1 MHTVVLTELGIA
13 VYQDDAK
20 LYSIPFENP
29 AEEYVAIKQQK
40 SIPADLATRLIKEQS
55 GVLVTD
61 ESLMS
66 MLKNESIDAQMAGE
80 EYLKKIQ
87 MEKPKILVES
97 GFASDENDALEKLR
111 DFAMSLS
118 SSDFKIFIRYFS
130 STTFL
135 LHYVEH
141 VYFGFWESSI
151 GKRIFV

>member
-66 MLKNESIDAQMAGE
+66 MLKNESIDAQRCSRE
-80 EYLKKIQ
+80 EYLSERNNGETPSTCIV
-87 MEKPKILVES
+87 LAGNDES
-97 GFASDENDALEKLR
+97 FFKLPVLE
-111 DFAMSLS
+111 SISSCHS
-118 SSDFKIFIRYFS
+118 SSKYDGKIWGNIVHFFFKMIF
-130 STTFL
+130 
-135 LHYVEH
+135 
-141 VYFGFWESSI
+141 
-151 GKRIFV
+151 

>member
-61 ESLMS
+61 ESLM
-66 MLKNESIDAQMAGE
+66 MMKVTLQNHVVFPKRRFHQMQ
-80 EYLKKIQ
+80 IQ
-87 MEKPKILVES
+87 IPRVFLVS
-97 GFASDENDALEKLR
+97 PSVF
-111 DFAMSLS
+111 F
-118 SSDFKIFIRYFS
+118 
-130 STTFL
+130 
-135 LHYVEH
+135 
-141 VYFGFWESSI
+141 
-151 GKRIFV
+151 

>member
-66 MLKNESIDAQMAGE
+66 MFTLDSESSFG
-80 EYLKKIQ
+80 KRT
-87 MEKPKILVES
+87 
-97 GFASDENDALEKLR
+97 FR
-111 DFAMSLS
+111 S
-118 SSDFKIFIRYFS
+118 SSGNYFRIS
-130 STTFL
+130 CNAIY
-135 LHYVEH
+135 YV
-141 VYFGFWESSI
+141 VKFRKVQAIPFTQS
-151 GKRIFV
+151 